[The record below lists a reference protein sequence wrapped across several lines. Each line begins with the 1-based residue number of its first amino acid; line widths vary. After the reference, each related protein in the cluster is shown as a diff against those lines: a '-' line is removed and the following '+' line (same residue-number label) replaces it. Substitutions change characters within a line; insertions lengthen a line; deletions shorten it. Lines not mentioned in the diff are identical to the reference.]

1 MKIKL
6 GLTAIVLAGAL
17 IWSGCSMLP
26 SPGEVI
32 QPPKQA
38 GAQEEKDLELNNY
51 VQKLLPAGAKLAV
64 PAYPAGAKAI
74 QKADVDGDGK
84 EEVVVTYS
92 IGSNPAQLKVSVFK
106 EDKEVWTYDG
116 QGYGLDCFSIT
127 DLTGD
132 KKPELLLGWTV
143 GASAGNGLDIF
154 TWDHNTLKRV
164 TGIGYHK
171 LEIEDMPGPNGT
183 DGKAEIALWQ
193 KDTGQAYVIEV
204 LRWQDNDLALAEDVY
219 PYYFKRVVEY
229 YGHRVKEMPDAAFY
243 WYYLADAQVKSNLP
257 AEAMKSIETGV
268 ALKLD
273 YPKDYQWH
281 IVKGAAFNKLGKYQE
296 AITELQKGITS
307 LEASNIAFER
317 THLSQAYLEM
327 ARSYQGMKEYDKSEK
342 AAEKA
347 KEITQSTL
355 VKDTAQPQL
364 RSLPGN

>member
-6 GLTAIVLAGAL
+6 GLTAILLAAAL
-17 IWSGCSMLP
+17 VWSGCSMLP

-38 GAQEEKDLELNNY
+38 GAQEEKDLALTNY
-51 VQKLLPAGAKLAV
+51 VQKLLPAGAKLVV

-74 QKADVDGDGK
+74 QQADVDGDGK

-154 TWDHNTLKRV
+154 TWDQNTMKRL

-171 LEIEDMPGPNGT
+171 LEIEDMPGANGT
-183 DGKAEIALWQ
+183 DGKVEIAIWQ
-193 KDTGQAYVIEV
+193 KDTGEAYVIKV
-204 LRWQDNDLALAEDVY
+204 MRWQDNDLALAEDVY

-229 YGHRVKEMPDAAFY
+229 YSHKVKEMPGAAFY
-243 WYYLADAQVKSNLP
+243 RYYLADAQVKSNLP
-257 AEAMKSIETGV
+257 EEALKSIEAGV

-273 YPKDYQWH
+273 YPENYQWH
-281 IVKGAAFNKLGKYQE
+281 IVKGEAFNKLGNYQE
-296 AITELQKGITS
+296 AITELQTAIRI
-307 LEASNIAFER
+307 LEKNQIAFER
-317 THLSQAYLEM
+317 TYLSQAYLEI
-327 ARSYQGMKEYDKSEK
+327 ARSYQGMKDYDKSK
-342 AAEKA
+342 QAAEKA
-347 KEITQSTL
+347 KELSQTTL
-355 VKDTAQPQL
+355 VKEAAQPQL
-364 RSLPGN
+364 RSLPNN